1 MPQAVHE
8 LLTEWPQV
16 QPLFRWRL
24 RLDEREITLCLL
36 DLDAPDVAEDLL
48 DAAERARASRFR
60 QEIHARR
67 YRRGRTL
74 MRSVLAEL
82 SAQPPQSLRI
92 DEGPHGKP
100 QLAPLPPGA
109 GPAWHF
115 NLSHSGPWALL
126 AAWQGSPLGVDL
138 EVLDHG
144 KQDGLDEGDAAL
156 ARRVMTAAE
165 HAEFSLTPPGE
176 RAHAFLR
183 TWTRKEA
190 CLKAL
195 GVGFQLEP
203 HRLSLHAQPS
213 ALWPRGEARV
223 DALSPAAPAH
233 PAAAHPGPIHWVDLR
248 LPSGCPLVAAC
259 AWLPD

>member
-8 LLTEWPQV
+8 LLAEWPQV

-36 DLDAPDVAEDLL
+36 DLDAPGVAEDLL
-48 DAAERARASRFR
+48 DAAEQARASRFR

-82 SAQPPQSLRI
+82 SAQPPSSLRI

-144 KQDGLDEGDAAL
+144 KQDGPDAGDDAL